1 MAPTEARPRV
11 TSPQSGKVTS
21 SLVKIDSSFKHS
33 GSHTREINNARQRSG
48 AGRPVRDWQAGFQ
61 SHV

>member
-1 MAPTEARPRV
+1 V

-33 GSHTREINNARQRSG
+33 ASHTREIDNARRRSG